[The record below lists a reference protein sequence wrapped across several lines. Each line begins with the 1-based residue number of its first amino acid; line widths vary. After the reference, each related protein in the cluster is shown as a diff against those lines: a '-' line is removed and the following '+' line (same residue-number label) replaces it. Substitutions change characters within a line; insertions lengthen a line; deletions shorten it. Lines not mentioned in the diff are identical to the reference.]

1 MCAATL
7 MSVKLPRC
15 IKPLN
20 PGLGLQLQ
28 LQYCGPSSL
37 AVAVP
42 SWDVIIIVVFFWS
55 MLINTGKT

>member
-7 MSVKLPRC
+7 ISMRLPWC

-20 PGLGLQLQ
+20 PGLDLQLQ

-42 SWDVIIIVVFFWS
+42 SWYVIIIVLFLLEHVD
-55 MLINTGKT
+55 